1 LGLLFRLRTPVVL
14 AMVSRGRFKAAFL
27 LRGYVAGP
35 RYPSPQ
41 QRIRI
46 AQAGSW
52 SRRQPGLV
60 SMCITERLRK
70 STCTSSLSSLGS
82 HFFWFPLVV
91 FRGSL
96 LSLSLSTPLQTPRH
110 QHELAGVS
118 FIRGHFM
125 ILPQFHTRFK
135 KSMNRA
141 GTTVRMEPLVFPV
154 YQHTIPALRSS
165 SKKRAK

>member
-1 LGLLFRLRTPVVL
+1 
-14 AMVSRGRFKAAFL
+14 MVSRGRFKAAFL

-41 QRIRI
+41 LRIRI
-46 AQAGSW
+46 AQAQGHGGWSR
-52 SRRQPGLV
+52 SRRQPGFV
-60 SMCITERLRK
+60 SMCITELLRK
-70 STCTSSLSSLGS
+70 CTCTSSLSSLGS

-91 FRGSL
+91 FPGSL

-118 FIRGHFM
+118 FIRSHFM